1 METKR
6 RTLFKA
12 LSWRFFATA
21 ITTTVAYLLTGELDF
36 AMEIGAIDTVAKLL
50 VYYAHERVWMR
61 IPYGKVETPDYQ
73 I

>member
-6 RTLFKA
+6 RSVLKA

-21 ITTTVAYLLTGELDF
+21 ITTTVAYVLSGELAF
-36 AMEIGAIDTVAKLL
+36 AMEIGAVDTVAKLF
-50 VYYAHERVWMR
+50 VYYAHERAWMR
-61 IPYGKVETPDYQ
+61 IPYGKVDSPDYQ

>member
-1 METKR
+1 METAR
-6 RTLFKA
+6 RSFLKA

-21 ITTTVAYLLTGELDF
+21 ITTTVAYLLTGELTF
-36 AMEIGAIDTVAKLL
+36 AMEIGAIDTVAKLF
-50 VYYAHERVWMR
+50 VYFAHERVWMR